1 MEVAGTLIKF
11 EIAAEGRI
19 DSGLP
24 QQLDWCPVW
33 CLGQVDQ
40 VAEKLLANSDRWL
53 DASVC
58 SRDLIDLAMLRRAQV
73 APLPEAAFEKAEAA
87 YPVRRPLVEA
97 IQQFQTAVE
106 HRTRCFKL
114 LEVSDPVFVIDGID
128 ALANDLG
135 LGQTKRTT
143 GEFR

>member
-1 MEVAGTLIKF
+1 MEVAGTIIKF
-11 EIAAEGRI
+11 EIIAEGRI
-19 DSGLP
+19 GFGQP
-24 QQLDWCPVW
+24 QQLDWCPVR

-58 SRDLIDLAMLRRAQV
+58 SRDLIDLAMLRRSQS

-97 IQQFQTAVE
+97 IRQFQTLTE
-106 HRTRCFKL
+106 HRTRCFRRFSPKNL
-114 LEVSDPVFVIDGID
+114 PSF
-128 ALANDLG
+128 
-135 LGQTKRTT
+135 
-143 GEFR
+143 

>member
-1 MEVAGTLIKF
+1 M
-11 EIAAEGRI
+11 
-19 DSGLP
+19 
-24 QQLDWCPVW
+24 
-33 CLGQVDQ
+33 
-40 VAEKLLANSDRWL
+40 AEKLLANSDRWL
-53 DASVC
+53 DASVY
-58 SRDLIDLAMLRRAQV
+58 SRDLIDLAMLRRVQS
-73 APLPEAAFEKAEAA
+73 APLPKAAFEKAEAA

-143 GEFR
+143 EEFR